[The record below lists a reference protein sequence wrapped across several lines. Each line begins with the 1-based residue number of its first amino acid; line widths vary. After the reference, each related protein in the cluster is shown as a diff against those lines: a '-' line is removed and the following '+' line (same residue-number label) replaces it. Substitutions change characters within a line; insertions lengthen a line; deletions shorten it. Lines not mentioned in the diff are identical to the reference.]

1 MAWSFGPFPGWRG
14 KLLGIFLLALGAA
27 VFVFM
32 VHQVL
37 LAVDWCVK
45 TADGGPAAFVEAGLH
60 WLGDGVSLVVLNAIG
75 LLATVFYLLLASAV
89 FYVLERVYL
98 WCRGLLRK
106 TS

>member
-1 MAWSFGPFPGWRG
+1 MAWSWRST
-14 KLLGIFLLALGAA
+14 LLRIFLLALGAA

-32 VHQVL
+32 VYQVL

-60 WLGDGVSLVVLNAIG
+60 WLGDGVALLVYGIFALP
-75 LLATVFYLLLASAV
+75 ATVFYLLLASAV